1 MDKVYRLLDRLSPEQ
16 AIEWLTQ
23 LTGAGLDFDGLM
35 GLCNAGHCFVY
46 LDVTGTNIT
55 DPERGIDL
63 ELCSTDARV
72 TGRADWGVSEFGQP
86 YVHTATVE
94 CDAWGV
100 YSSQDS
106 GPVLHIAKR
115 FNLKG
120 RRVPFF
126 KPLEVEAL
134 AAKLNG
140 TSEQQSTDALESLR
154 QQLEAECA
162 SRQAAE
168 ERADKIQITAATL
181 AQRLENTEAVY
192 EDLREVYREAQGE
205 LQSARED
212 VARLSAMLAHT
223 REAMNQ
229 PVQELEKERA
239 AKQQAEDQL
248 NRIQN
253 IASEQA
259 TRLATIEAVYE
270 AIRAE
275 HRDVSNALLSTK
287 KEASHTTTMLERTRS
302 ELEQISQQLDT
313 ERASRQAAEDREA
326 RLKAEAKPSVMLT
339 IGALLELL
347 EAPVERPR
355 PQGMKQAGIKDAI
368 LESFTVRGLKG
379 RNLDEIF
386 AAANKAISDAE

>member
-106 GPVLHIAKR
+106 GPDLHIAKR

-134 AAKLNG
+134 AAKMNG
-140 TSEQQSTDALESLR
+140 EDARATEIEGLR
-154 QQLEAECA
+154 QELKCERDARKVIESELRERRAKDGSDGLENMRQMLSHTPKEFAAMQERAENAERLLAALDQQLTHLAEEKRVSDKLSMEMARQLRELSGQKPAANTETVVAGLTFPYATKELEAMRAAIAEHWEGYTLDK
-162 SRQAAE
+162 RQPTQKAVAF
-168 ERADKIQITAATL
+168 TL
-181 AQRLENTEAVY
+181 
-192 EDLREVYREAQGE
+192 GE
-205 LQSARED
+205 LLGLPRQGNGDPAR
-212 VARLSAMLAHT
+212 
-223 REAMNQ
+223 
-229 PVQELEKERA
+229 
-239 AKQQAEDQL
+239 
-248 NRIQN
+248 
-253 IASEQA
+253 
-259 TRLATIEAVYE
+259 
-270 AIRAE
+270 
-275 HRDVSNALLSTK
+275 
-287 KEASHTTTMLERTRS
+287 
-302 ELEQISQQLDT
+302 
-313 ERASRQAAEDREA
+313 
-326 RLKAEAKPSVMLT
+326 
-339 IGALLELL
+339 
-347 EAPVERPR
+347 
-355 PQGMKQAGIKDAI
+355 
-368 LESFTVRGLKG
+368 
-379 RNLDEIF
+379 
-386 AAANKAISDAE
+386 KAIVLASAIKPDTLPDA